1 MNISQQAN
9 GDLNAIIHIQLNESD
24 YAPSVEKQLSD
35 YKRKASMP
43 GFRPGKV
50 PAGMIKKMYGKGV
63 LAEEINKLIS
73 ESLNNYIKENK
84 LNILGQPL
92 PNAEKTTTIDFDT
105 QKEFDFYFDIAF
117 SPEFEVE
124 LSDKIEIPYYDIKV
138 SKTEIDKAINDVKI
152 RFGSEENPEEAEITD
167 GLQGMFSELGE
178 EGNLVEGGL
187 SHKGFF
193 RIEDV
198 KLKTIQDKMI
208 GSKIGDAIDFNLM
221 KAFKDEAKVRALLH
235 LEEGGDEKLNETY
248 RFVVESVIRSH
259 EAELNE
265 ELFKKVYPNDDIKT
279 EKDFRAKIKEEIK
292 NHFQRDAD
300 RQFLDDSINELIKIT
315 KLELPNEFMKRWLVE
330 INQGK
335 ITKEQIELQY
345 DSYAKSMKWQLI
357 EERLHEKYGEAISV
371 TREEIRNKVRAY
383 FSTMGGGIDNP
394 QVESIIDT
402 VLQNREEEQRIYQ
415 DLQSGKLIT
424 LFKENLKQVG
434 KEVDQEKF
442 FEIVSNTNNENHEQ

>member
-1 MNISQQAN
+1 
-9 GDLNAIIHIQLNESD
+9 
-24 YAPSVEKQLSD
+24 
-35 YKRKASMP
+35 MP

-50 PAGMIKKMYGKGV
+50 PMGMIKKMYEKGV

-73 ESLNNYIKENK
+73 DSLNNYISENK

-92 PNAEKTTTIDFDT
+92 PNIEKTTTIDFDT

-138 SKTEIDKAINDVKI
+138 NKDEVDKAINDVKI
-152 RFGSEENPEEAEITD
+152 RFGTEENPEHAEITD
-167 GLQGMFSELGE
+167 GLQGMFSELDA
-178 EGNLVEGGL
+178 EGNIVEGDI

-198 KLKTIQDKMI
+198 KLKTIQEKML
-208 GSKIGDAIDFNLM
+208 GSKIGDSIDFNLM
-221 KAFKDEAKVRALLH
+221 KAFKDESKVRALLH
-235 LEEGGDEKLNETY
+235 LEEGGDDKLNLDY
-248 RFVVESVIRSH
+248 RFVVESVIRTH
-259 EAELNE
+259 EAEINE

-279 EKDFRAKIKEEIK
+279 EKEFRARIKEEIK

-300 RQFLDDSINELIKIT
+300 RQFLDDSIIELIKIT
-315 KLELPNEFMKRWLVE
+315 DFTLPDEFMKRWLVE
-330 INQGK
+330 ANQGK
-335 ITKEQIELQY
+335 ISKEQIDVQY
-345 DSYAKSMKWQLI
+345 DSYAKTFKWQLI
-357 EERLHEKYGEAISV
+357 EEKLHEKYGEAISV
-371 TREEIRNKVRAY
+371 TREEIRDKVRAY

-402 VLQNREEEQRIYQ
+402 VLQNREEEQRIYH
-415 DLQSGKLIT
+415 DLQSVKLT
-424 LFKENLKQVG
+424 KLFKENLKQIG

-442 FEIVSNTNNENHEQ
+442 FEIVSNTNNENNEQ

>member
-9 GDLNAIIHIQLNESD
+9 GDLNAIIHIQLTESD

-50 PAGMIKKMYGKGV
+50 PMGMIKKMYEKGV

-73 ESLNNYIKENK
+73 DSLNNYITENK
-84 LNILGQPL
+84 LSILGQPL

-117 SPEFEVE
+117 SPKFEVE

-138 SKTEIDKAINDVKI
+138 SKTELDKAINDVKI
-152 RFGSEENPEEAEITD
+152 RFGTEENPEQAEITD
-167 GLQGMFSELGE
+167 GLQGMFSELGQD
-178 EGNLVEGGL
+178 GNLVEGGV
-187 SHKGFF
+187 SHKGYF

-198 KLKTIQDKMI
+198 KLKSIQDKMV
-208 GSKIGDAIDFNLM
+208 GSKIGDTIEFNLT

-235 LEEGGDEKLNETY
+235 LEEGNDEKLNETY
-248 RFVVESVIRSH
+248 RFAVESVIRAH

-315 KLELPNEFMKRWLVE
+315 KLELPDEFMKRWLVE

-335 ITKEQIELQY
+335 INKEQIELQY

-357 EERLHEKYGEAISV
+357 EEKLHEKYGEAISV

-442 FEIVSNTNNENHEQ
+442 FEIVSNTNNENYEQ

>member
-9 GDLNAIIHIQLNESD
+9 GEQNAIIHIQLTETD

-35 YKRKASMP
+35 YKRKATMP

-50 PAGMIKKMYGKGV
+50 PMGMIKKMYGKSV

-73 ESLNNYIKENK
+73 DTLNNYISENK

-138 SKTEIDKAINDVKI
+138 SKTELDKAIADVKI
-152 RFGSEENPEEAEITD
+152 RFGTEENPEEAEITD
-167 GLQGMFSELGE
+167 GLQGTFSELDKD
-178 EGNLVEGGL
+178 GNIVEGGV

-193 RIEDV
+193 RIEDI
-198 KLKTIQDKMI
+198 KLKSIQEKMI
-208 GSKIGDAIDFNLM
+208 GSKIGDAIDFSLM
-221 KAFKDEAKVRALLH
+221 KAFKDEVKVRALLH
-235 LEEGGDEKLNETY
+235 LEEGNDEKLKETY
-248 RFVVESVIRSH
+248 RFTVESVIRTH
-259 EAELNE
+259 EAEINE
-265 ELFKKVYPNDDIKT
+265 ELFKKVFPNDDIKT
-279 EKDFRAKIKEEIK
+279 EKEFRAKIKEEIK
-292 NHFQRDAD
+292 SHFQRDAD
-300 RQFLDDSINELIKIT
+300 RQFLDDSINELLKIT
-315 KLELPNEFMKRWLVE
+315 KITLPDEFMKRWLIE

-335 ITKEQIELQY
+335 ISKEQIDLQY
-345 DSYAKSMKWQLI
+345 NSYAKSMKWQLI
-357 EERLHEKYGEAISV
+357 EEKLHEKYGEAISV

-383 FSTMGGGIDNP
+383 FSTMGGSIDNP

-415 DLQSGKLIT
+415 DLQSGKLIK

>member
-9 GDLNAIIHIQLNESD
+9 GEQNAIIHIQLTETD

-35 YKRKASMP
+35 YKRKATMP

-50 PAGMIKKMYGKGV
+50 PMGMIKKMYGKSV

-73 ESLNNYIKENK
+73 DSLNNYISENK

-138 SKTEIDKAINDVKI
+138 SKTELDKAIADVKI
-152 RFGSEENPEEAEITD
+152 RFGTEENPEEAEITD

-178 EGNLVEGGL
+178 DGNIVEGGVN
-187 SHKGFF
+187 HKGFF

-198 KLKTIQDKMI
+198 KLKTIQEKMI
-208 GSKIGDAIDFNLM
+208 GAKIGDAIDFSLM

-235 LEEGGDEKLNETY
+235 LEEGNDEKLKETY
-248 RFVVESVIRSH
+248 RFAVESVIRTH
-259 EAELNE
+259 EAEINE
-265 ELFKKVYPNDDIKT
+265 ELFKKVFPNDDIKT
-279 EKDFRAKIKEEIK
+279 EKEFKAKIKEEIK
-292 NHFQRDAD
+292 SHFQRDAD
-300 RQFLDDSINELIKIT
+300 RQFLDDSINELLKIT
-315 KLELPNEFMKRWLVE
+315 KITLPDEFMKRWLIE

-335 ITKEQIELQY
+335 INKEQIDLQY

-357 EERLHEKYGEAISV
+357 EEKLHEKYGEAISV

-383 FSTMGGGIDNP
+383 FSTMGGSIDNP

-402 VLQNREEEQRIYQ
+402 VLQNREEEQRIFQ
-415 DLQSGKLIT
+415 DLQSGKLIK